1 MVKGSYAADQ
11 GAIPTIKV
19 LEQQHQEDARRC
31 TGRPHRPVEHLMVA
45 GVIAVIAAAHDPQGR
60 GDGALTR
67 GQDRAH
73 QQYLGFPPGRV
84 GKQRCEGNEY
94 GYNGIGQ
101 ALGRVSIA
109 GPLVRFWSGQLTLSL
124 YLF

>member
-1 MVKGSYAADQ
+1 
-11 GAIPTIKV
+11 
-19 LEQQHQEDARRC
+19 
-31 TGRPHRPVEHLMVA
+31 MVA

-84 GKQRCEGNEY
+84 GKQRCEGMSMDTM
-94 GYNGIGQ
+94 
-101 ALGRVSIA
+101 ALGRVSMA

-124 YLF
+124 YFF

>member
-1 MVKGSYAADQ
+1 
-11 GAIPTIKV
+11 
-19 LEQQHQEDARRC
+19 
-31 TGRPHRPVEHLMVA
+31 MVA

-101 ALGRVSIA
+101 GEHGWAFSEI
-109 GPLVRFWSGQLTLSL
+109 LVRPAYPVFI
-124 YLF
+124 LFLNYA